1 MTKLTATRITPPMP
15 EKEEFVSF
23 MAQTNVAAMRGTP
36 TRSLV
41 EELVAGVVQSDTFTL
56 AATRGAP
63 TEDMV

>member
-1 MTKLTATRITPPMP
+1 MP
-15 EKEEFVSF
+15 EKEEFVSC